1 MGVGYARQVF
11 GRALLV
17 LAAAGS
23 GLTIVACGGSAE
35 STGSGGAAATSTQPT
50 TSALTAGEF
59 VDQADAICKQAKG
72 DYLALVRQ
80 AGSAA
85 ASGESQAKP
94 LQGVADL
101 LGSVESQLADLSP
114 PADLQSTFAS
124 YLKLKQNQSA
134 VADRLAQAAADSTSA
149 KPTPEMKSLF
159 AELSTTGAQESRKLA
174 NELGLTVC
182 V

>member
-1 MGVGYARQVF
+1 MGVGYSRNVLR
-11 GRALLV
+11 RALLV

-23 GLTIVACGGSAE
+23 GAAIAACGGSSE

-80 AGSAA
+80 AGAAA

-114 PADLQSTFAS
+114 PADLESTFDS
-124 YLKLKQNQSA
+124 YLKIRQNQSA
-134 VADRLAQAAADSTSA
+134 VADRLRPRPLGVFCGLRGVSLLASPLTLAAAGQIASVSTPA
-149 KPTPEMKSLF
+149 TN
-159 AELSTTGAQESRKLA
+159 AG
-174 NELGLTVC
+174 
-182 V
+182 